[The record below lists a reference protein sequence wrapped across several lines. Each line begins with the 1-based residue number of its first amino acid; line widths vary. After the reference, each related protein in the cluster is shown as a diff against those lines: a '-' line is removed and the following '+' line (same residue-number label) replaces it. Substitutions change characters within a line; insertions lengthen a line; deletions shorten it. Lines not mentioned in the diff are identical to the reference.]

1 MISIDYQSKIPFYE
15 QIAERLKTLI
25 LKGVLKP
32 HTQLPSVR
40 SLAVNLSINPNTI
53 QKAYTMLEQQGYI
66 YSAQGRG
73 NFVAESTELI
83 DEQKNSV
90 LEQIERLF
98 KYGKELGI
106 EREAYT
112 GMLEKIYRG
121 IAYDRD

>member
-66 YSAQGRG
+66 YSAKGRG
-73 NFVAESTELI
+73 NFVAESSELI
-83 DEQKNSV
+83 DEQKNAV
-90 LEQIERLF
+90 LEQIELLL

-106 EREAYT
+106 EGGAYIRI
-112 GMLEKIYRG
+112 LEEIYRG
-121 IAYDRD
+121 DEYDRD

>member
-66 YSAQGRG
+66 YSAQGRW

>member
-66 YSAQGRG
+66 YSAKGRG
-73 NFVAESTELI
+73 NFVAESNELI
-83 DEQKNSV
+83 DEQKNAV
-90 LEQIERLF
+90 LEQIELLL

-106 EREAYT
+106 EGGAYIRI
-112 GMLEKIYRG
+112 LEEIYRG
-121 IAYDRD
+121 DAYDRD

>member
-66 YSAQGRG
+66 YSAKGRG
-73 NFVAESTELI
+73 NFVAESNELI
-83 DEQKNSV
+83 DEQKNAV
-90 LEQIERLF
+90 LEQIELLL
-98 KYGKELGI
+98 KHGKELGI
-106 EREAYT
+106 EGGAYIRI
-112 GMLEKIYRG
+112 LEEIYRG
-121 IAYDRD
+121 DEYDRD

>member
-1 MISIDYQSKIPFYE
+1 LISIDYQSKIPFYE

>member
-66 YSAQGRG
+66 YSAKGRG
-73 NFVAESTELI
+73 NFVAESNELI

-90 LEQIERLF
+90 LEQIERLL

-106 EREAYT
+106 EREAYI
-112 GMLEKIYRG
+112 GILEEIYRG
-121 IAYDRD
+121 DAYDRD

>member
-73 NFVAESTELI
+73 NFVAESTELM

>member
-15 QIAERLKTLI
+15 QIAERFKTLI

-90 LEQIERLF
+90 LEQIEQLF

-121 IAYDRD
+121 IAYDRN

>member
-66 YSAQGRG
+66 YSAKGRG
-73 NFVAESTELI
+73 NFVAESNELI
-83 DEQKNSV
+83 DEQKNAV
-90 LEQIERLF
+90 LEQIELLL

-106 EREAYT
+106 EGGAYIRI
-112 GMLEKIYRG
+112 LEEIYRG
-121 IAYDRD
+121 DEYDRD

>member
-1 MISIDYQSKIPFYE
+1 MISIDYQSNIPFYE
-15 QIAERLKTLI
+15 QIAERFKTLI

-66 YSAQGRG
+66 YSAKGRG
-73 NFVAESTELI
+73 NFVAESNELI

-90 LEQIERLF
+90 LEQIERLL

-106 EREAYT
+106 EREAYI
-112 GMLEKIYRG
+112 GILEEIYRG
-121 IAYDRD
+121 DAYDRD